1 MRDHIGVPC
10 EPATLQRGPRS
21 FRLEYD
27 PQKEEDHLM
36 TKTMLSVMMALAV
49 MPWSN
54 SFGQGP
60 MTDAS
65 NIQLQIPLPNFAVF
79 GTESVTIN
87 DGLNENTRCVKGNV
101 GGTICGNDA
110 GEHLKRGLSQSTAPL
125 LKLAE
130 LPRGDWRP

>member
-1 MRDHIGVPC
+1 
-10 EPATLQRGPRS
+10 
-21 FRLEYD
+21 
-27 PQKEEDHLM
+27 M

-54 SFGQGP
+54 SFGQSP

-65 NIQLQIPLPNFAVF
+65 NIQIQIPLPNFAVF

-87 DGLNENTRCVKGNV
+87 DGLNENTRCLKGNV

-110 GEHLKRGLSQSTAPL
+110 GEHLKRRPQPVYRPV
-125 LKLAE
+125 AE
-130 LPRGDWRP
+130 VS